1 MGSIKMTALA
11 EKIAI
16 KFDLSAE
23 DVAALAEAG
32 FTTPRLIKDADVE
45 ELPEGLAE
53 QLTRWFPQ

>member
-1 MGSIKMTALA
+1 MTALA

-32 FTTPRLIKDADVE
+32 FTTPRLINDADVE